1 MSQELYPGSPVA
13 PLADALGD
21 RVVPGGI
28 GLVLAPA
35 GVGKSAML
43 VHLALQALLRQV
55 GVLHV
60 ALTDTV
66 DHARAHY
73 DEIFRAIA
81 AQGKPL
87 SDGREVHQ
95 AQVGAERNRM
105 IHSFAGRPFDV
116 HQVEKHLALLTEAA
130 QFSPEV
136 LVVDA
141 MDPAELLRNLSPLAD
156 LARKVGAFVW
166 LGVRIDPNAAHDLAP
181 ELLQTCA
188 AILRL
193 RPDGPLV
200 EVSLDGTA
208 HAFPTDPSSLLRP
221 STADVAQKMAGTVH
235 PGSVTLYTGG
245 AKGSEACFGEVASR
259 YGLTEVAFT
268 FEGHMQAR
276 SEGRYELSPSELA
289 AGDVSLQY
297 VSKRLHRT
305 YNDQGGLIRG
315 VLQTLWHMV
324 SRSQQVFVVGVI
336 QPDDTVKGGTGW
348 SVELARMWSRDLW
361 VFDQERGGW
370 HRWDNGSWV
379 AGTPIIRSLHVTG
392 TGTRMLQ
399 PGGREAIEEL
409 FARSFQGL
417 A

>member
-13 PLADALGD
+13 PLADALGE

-35 GVGKSAML
+35 GIGKSAML
-43 VHLALQALLRQV
+43 VHLALQALLGNV
-55 GVLHV
+55 GVLHI
-60 ALTDTV
+60 ALTETV

-73 DEIFRAIA
+73 DEVFRAIA
-81 AQGKPL
+81 SKHQPL
-87 SDGREVHQ
+87 ADGREVAQ
-95 AQVGAERNRM
+95 AQVTAERHRM
-105 IHSFAGRPFDV
+105 IHGFAGKAFDV
-116 HQVEKHLALLTEAA
+116 GQVERHLDLLREAA
-130 QFSPEV
+130 QFRPEV
-136 LVVDA
+136 LVVDG
-141 MDPAELLRNLSPLAD
+141 MDSVSLARHLSALAD
-156 LARKVGAFVW
+156 LARKTGAFVW
-166 LGVRIDPNAAHDLAP
+166 IGVRADPDAKEGLAP
-181 ELLQTCA
+181 ELLQACA
-188 AILRL
+188 AVVRL
-193 RPDGPLV
+193 RPDGPLI
-200 EVSLDGTA
+200 EVSLDTTA

-221 STADVAQKMAGTVH
+221 STEAVARQMAGSVH
-235 PGSVTLYTGG
+235 PGSITLYTGG
-245 AKGSEACFGEVASR
+245 AKGSEATFGEVAAR

-268 FEGHMQAR
+268 FEGHRQAR
-276 SEGRYELSPSELA
+276 TAGRYELSPSELA

-324 SRSQQVFVVGVI
+324 SRSQQVFVIGVI

-361 VFDQERGGW
+361 VFDQERAAW
-370 HRWDNGSWV
+370 HRWDQNSWV
-379 AGTPIIRSLHVTG
+379 PGTPVIRSLHITG

-399 PGGREAIEEL
+399 PEGRAAIEDL
-409 FARSFQGL
+409 FAGSFDEL